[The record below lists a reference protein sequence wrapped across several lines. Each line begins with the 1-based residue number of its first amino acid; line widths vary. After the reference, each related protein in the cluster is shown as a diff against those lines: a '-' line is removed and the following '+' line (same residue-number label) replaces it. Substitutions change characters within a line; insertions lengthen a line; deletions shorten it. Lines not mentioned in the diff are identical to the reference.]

1 MSEPNA
7 TNVVAGSGLL
17 YVAPLGTTLPTVDG
31 HGEYPITWPM
41 GWVQVGYTDGGIDLV
56 YTPTIKEIMVD
67 EEAAPVQDVLS
78 TEKFAISAHLA
89 EATLQ
94 NLNYAMSAS
103 TFTDDSTA
111 NETISVKLGSKA
123 LGYVMVGVQGP
134 APGTNLARL
143 VICQKAI
150 AKAAVSM
157 KIQRK
162 DKVVIPVS
170 FEARKLTGVDLV
182 DIYDITVGAS

>member
-17 YVAPLGTTLPTVDG
+17 YVAPLGTTLPIVDA
-31 HGEYPITWPM
+31 HGEYPVTWPM
-41 GWVQVGYTDGGIDLV
+41 GWVAVGYTEAGIDLV

-67 EEAAPVQDVLS
+67 EEAAPVLDVLA
-78 TEKFAISAHLA
+78 TEKFAITTQLA
-89 EATLQ
+89 EATLMNLQ
-94 NLNYAMSAS
+94 NAISAC
-103 TFTDDSTA
+103 TYTDDSAA
-111 NETISVKLGSKA
+111 NETISVKIGSKA
-123 LGYVMVGVQGP
+123 LAYVMVGVQGP

-150 AKAAVSM
+150 AKGAMSL

-162 DKVVIPVS
+162 DNVKIPVS
-170 FEARKLTGVDLV
+170 FEARKITGTDLV